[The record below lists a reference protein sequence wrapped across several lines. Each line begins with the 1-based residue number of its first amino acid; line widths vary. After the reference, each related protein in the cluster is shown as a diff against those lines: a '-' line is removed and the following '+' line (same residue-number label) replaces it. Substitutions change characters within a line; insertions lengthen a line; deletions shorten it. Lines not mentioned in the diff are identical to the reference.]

1 MTTFRFIPLALVI
14 SVASTLIACNTA
26 PSLPMASDAKP
37 VTAPPDP
44 HRHEGAATMPSAA
57 KPASAPPDHL
67 AHLDTQTKAMQAMHA
82 KMMAAKTPEER
93 NAMMAE
99 HMKSM
104 QDGMKMME
112 GMASP
117 GMKGMS
123 GMSGMSGEMGANHA
137 MMEKR
142 MAMMQTMMKMMM
154 DRMPAAPA
162 R

>member
-1 MTTFRFIPLALVI
+1 MTTFRLIPLALVI
-14 SVASTLIACNTA
+14 SIASTLIACNTS
-26 PSLPMASDAKP
+26 PPMPMAMAAKP
-37 VTAPPDP
+37 V
-44 HRHEGAATMPSAA
+44 AAS
-57 KPASAPPDHL
+57 PDHL
-67 AHLDTQTKAMQAMHA
+67 AHLDTQTKAMQTMHE

-93 NAMMAE
+93 NSMMAE

-112 GMASP
+112 GMAKP
-117 GMKGMS
+117 GMAGMYGMGGMS
-123 GMSGMSGEMGANHA
+123 PEMNAHHA

-154 DRMPAAPA
+154 DRMPATPA

>member
-1 MTTFRFIPLALVI
+1 MTTFRFIPLAVVI

-26 PSLPMASDAKP
+26 PPMP
-37 VTAPPDP
+37 VA
-44 HRHEGAATMPSAA
+44 MAA
-57 KPASAPPDHL
+57 KSASAPPDHV
-67 AHLDTQTKAMQAMHA
+67 AHMDTQIKSMQTMHE

-93 NAMMAE
+93 NSMMAE

-112 GMASP
+112 GMAKP
-117 GMKGMS
+117 GMAGMKGMGGMG
-123 GMSGMSGEMGANHA
+123 GMSAEMSAHHA

-142 MAMMQTMMKMMM
+142 MMMMQTMMKMMM
-154 DRMPAAPA
+154 DRMAAAPT

>member
-1 MTTFRFIPLALVI
+1 MTNFRFIPLAIALTAATTLV
-14 SVASTLIACNTA
+14 ACNTA
-26 PSLPMASDAKP
+26 PSMPMPMAM
-37 VTAPPDP
+37 
-44 HRHEGAATMPSAA
+44 AATPGT
-57 KPASAPPDHL
+57 APPDHL
-67 AHLDTQTKAMQAMHA
+67 AHMDTQIKSMQAMHD
-82 KMMAAKTPEER
+82 KMMSAKTPEER
-93 NAMMAE
+93 SKLMSE

-117 GMKGMS
+117 GMAGMQ
-123 GMSGMSGEMGANHA
+123 GMQGGMGAHHA

-154 DRMPAAPA
+154 ERMPAAPV

>member
-26 PSLPMASDAKP
+26 PPMPAAMAAK
-37 VTAPPDP
+37 
-44 HRHEGAATMPSAA
+44 SAA
-57 KPASAPPDHL
+57 APPDHV
-67 AHLDTQTKAMQAMHA
+67 AHMDTQIKSMQAMHE

-93 NAMMAE
+93 NSLMAE

-112 GMASP
+112 GMAKP
-117 GMKGMS
+117 GMAGMKGMG
-123 GMSGMSGEMGANHA
+123 GMSAEMSAHHA

-142 MAMMQTMMKMMM
+142 MMMMQTMMKMMM
-154 DRMPAAPA
+154 DRMPVNQA

>member
-1 MTTFRFIPLALVI
+1 MTTFRFIPLALSI

-26 PSLPMASDAKP
+26 PPMPMPMTMGMAASPGKP
-37 VTAPPDP
+37 
-44 HRHEGAATMPSAA
+44 S
-57 KPASAPPDHL
+57 PDHL
-67 AHLDTQTKAMQAMHA
+67 AHMDTQTNAMQTMHE
-82 KMMAAKTPEER
+82 KMMSAKTPEER
-93 NAMMAE
+93 NSMMAE

-112 GMASP
+112 GMAKP
-117 GMKGMS
+117 GMGGMQGMGGMS
-123 GMSGMSGEMGANHA
+123 AEMNAHYA

-142 MAMMQTMMKMMM
+142 MTMMQTMMKMMM

>member
-1 MTTFRFIPLALVI
+1 MTTFQFIPLALVI

-26 PSLPMASDAKP
+26 PSLPMAS
-37 VTAPPDP
+37 
-44 HRHEGAATMPSAA
+44 AA
-57 KPASAPPDHL
+57 KPAAAPPDHL

-99 HMKSM
+99 QMKSM

>member
-1 MTTFRFIPLALVI
+1 MTTFRFIHLALVI

-26 PSLPMASDAKP
+26 PPMP
-37 VTAPPDP
+37 VA
-44 HRHEGAATMPSAA
+44 MAA
-57 KPASAPPDHL
+57 KPAAAPPDHV
-67 AHLDTQTKAMQAMHA
+67 AHMDTQIKSMQAMHE

-93 NAMMAE
+93 NSLMAE

-112 GMASP
+112 GMAKP
-117 GMKGMS
+117 GMAGMKGMS
-123 GMSGMSGEMGANHA
+123 GMSAEMSVHHA

-142 MAMMQTMMKMMM
+142 MMMMQTMMKMMM
-154 DRMPAAPA
+154 DRMPANQA

>member
-1 MTTFRFIPLALVI
+1 MTTFRLVPMTLVI
-14 SVASTLIACNTA
+14 CIASTLVACNTA
-26 PSLPMASDAKP
+26 PPAPMAMAAKP
-37 VTAPPDP
+37 V
-44 HRHEGAATMPSAA
+44 AAL
-57 KPASAPPDHL
+57 PDHL
-67 AHLDTQTKAMQAMHA
+67 AHLDSQTKAMQTMHE

-93 NAMMAE
+93 NSLMAE

-112 GMASP
+112 GMSSV
-117 GMKGMS
+117 GMK
-123 GMSGMSGEMGANHA
+123 GMSGMSGEMGAHHA

-154 DRMPAAPA
+154 DRMPAPPA

>member
-1 MTTFRFIPLALVI
+1 MTNFRFIPLALVI
-14 SVASTLIACNTA
+14 SVASTLIACTTA
-26 PSLPMASDAKP
+26 HPVPMAMATKP
-37 VTAPPDP
+37 V
-44 HRHEGAATMPSAA
+44 AAS
-57 KPASAPPDHL
+57 PDHL
-67 AHLDTQTKAMQAMHA
+67 AHLDTQTKTMQAMHE

-93 NAMMAE
+93 NALMAE
-99 HMKSM
+99 HKKSM

-123 GMSGMSGEMGANHA
+123 GMSGMSGEMGAHHA

-142 MAMMQTMMKMMM
+142 MAMMQTMMKMMIE
-154 DRMPAAPA
+154 RMPAAPA

>member
-1 MTTFRFIPLALVI
+1 M
-14 SVASTLIACNTA
+14 
-26 PSLPMASDAKP
+26 PMAMAAKP
-37 VTAPPDP
+37 V
-44 HRHEGAATMPSAA
+44 AAL
-57 KPASAPPDHL
+57 PDHL
-67 AHLDTQTKAMQAMHA
+67 AHLDTQTKAMQAMHE

-93 NAMMAE
+93 NALMAE

-112 GMASP
+112 GMSSV

-123 GMSGMSGEMGANHA
+123 GMSAEVGAHHA

>member
-1 MTTFRFIPLALVI
+1 MNTFRLIPLALAM
-14 SVASTLIACNTA
+14 SVVGTLMACNTPPSMPMPMKMAA
-26 PSLPMASDAKP
+26 PG
-37 VTAPPDP
+37 
-44 HRHEGAATMPSAA
+44 GAAT
-57 KPASAPPDHL
+57 PDHL
-67 AHLDTQTKAMQAMHA
+67 AHMDTQTKAMQAMHE

-93 NAMMAE
+93 NALMAE

-123 GMSGMSGEMGANHA
+123 GMSGMSGISGMSGEMSAHHA

-154 DRMPAAPA
+154 DRMPANQV

>member
-1 MTTFRFIPLALVI
+1 MTNFRFIPLAIALTAATTLV
-14 SVASTLIACNTA
+14 ACNTA
-26 PSLPMASDAKP
+26 PSMPMPMA
-37 VTAPPDP
+37 
-44 HRHEGAATMPSAA
+44 MAA
-57 KPASAPPDHL
+57 KPGTAPPDHL
-67 AHLDTQTKAMQAMHA
+67 THMDTQIKSMQAMHD
-82 KMMAAKTPEER
+82 KMMSAKTPEER
-93 NAMMAE
+93 SKLMAE

-117 GMKGMS
+117 GMAGMQ
-123 GMSGMSGEMGANHA
+123 GMQGMQGGMGAHHA

>member
-1 MTTFRFIPLALVI
+1 MTTLRFIPLALVI
-14 SVASTLIACNTA
+14 SAAGTLIACNTA
-26 PSLPMASDAKP
+26 PTMQLPVPMA
-37 VTAPPDP
+37 
-44 HRHEGAATMPSAA
+44 MAA
-57 KPASAPPDHL
+57 KPASTPPDHL
-67 AHLDTQTKAMQAMHA
+67 AQMDMQTKSMQAMHE

-93 NAMMAE
+93 NSLMAE

-112 GMASP
+112 GMAST

-123 GMSGMSGEMGANHA
+123 GMSGMSSDMSAHQA

-154 DRMPAAPA
+154 DRMPASPA

>member
-1 MTTFRFIPLALVI
+1 MNALRLIPLALVI
-14 SVASTLIACNTA
+14 SVTSTLIACNTA
-26 PSLPMASDAKP
+26 PSLPTVM
-37 VTAPPDP
+37 
-44 HRHEGAATMPSAA
+44 AA
-57 KPASAPPDHL
+57 KPAVAPPDVL
-67 AHLDTQTKAMQAMHA
+67 AHLDTQTKSMQAMHE
-82 KMMAAKTPEER
+82 KMMAAKTPEAR

-123 GMSGMSGEMGANHA
+123 GMSGMSGEMGAHHA

-154 DRMPAAPA
+154 DRMAAAPM

>member
-1 MTTFRFIPLALVI
+1 MTTFRLIPLALVI
-14 SVASTLIACNTA
+14 SVASTLMACNTA
-26 PSLPMASDAKP
+26 PPVPMAMAVKP
-37 VTAPPDP
+37 SV
-44 HRHEGAATMPSAA
+44 
-57 KPASAPPDHL
+57 APPDHL
-67 AHLDTQTKAMQAMHA
+67 AHLDTQTKAMQAMHE
-82 KMMAAKTPEER
+82 KMMAAKTPEAR

-123 GMSGMSGEMGANHA
+123 GMSGEMGAHHA

-154 DRMPAAPA
+154 DRMAVAPA

>member
-1 MTTFRFIPLALVI
+1 MTTFRFFPLALVI

-26 PSLPMASDAKP
+26 PPMPMPMP
-37 VTAPPDP
+37 VA
-44 HRHEGAATMPSAA
+44 MAA
-57 KPASAPPDHL
+57 KSASAPPDHV
-67 AHLDTQTKAMQAMHA
+67 AHMDTQIKSMQAMHE

-93 NAMMAE
+93 NALMAE

-112 GMASP
+112 GMAKP
-117 GMKGMS
+117 GMAGMKGMS
-123 GMSGMSGEMGANHA
+123 GMSAEMSAHQA

-154 DRMPAAPA
+154 DRMPANQP

>member
-1 MTTFRFIPLALVI
+1 MTTFRLIPLALVI
-14 SVASTLIACNTA
+14 SVASTLMACNTA
-26 PSLPMASDAKP
+26 PPVPMAMAAKP
-37 VTAPPDP
+37 V
-44 HRHEGAATMPSAA
+44 G
-57 KPASAPPDHL
+57 APPDHL
-67 AHLDTQTKAMQAMHA
+67 AHLDTQTKTMQAMHE
-82 KMMAAKTPEER
+82 KMMAAKTPEAR
-93 NAMMAE
+93 NALMAE

-112 GMASP
+112 GMTSP

-123 GMSGMSGEMGANHA
+123 GMSGEMGAHHA

-154 DRMPAAPA
+154 DRMAVAPA